1 MLWRGLAGL
10 ALAMLIGAAVVAEET
25 RGTITKISDDSITI
39 RTFGGFGKGG
49 GKGEDKT
56 FKISKDVKIVRSQGK
71 DKDDVKLTMAELKTA
86 MKVTNVFVTVTH
98 DDDDKAT
105 EIKTGGGFGG
115 FGKGKGKGKGKK
127 KKDDDE

>member
-1 MLWRGLAGL
+1 MLGRGLAGL
-10 ALAMLIGAAVVAEET
+10 ALALVIGAAVVAEET

-39 RTFGGFGKGG
+39 QTFGGFGKGG
-49 GKGEDKT
+49 GKGEAKT

-86 MKVTNVFVTVTH
+86 MKVTNVFVTITH

-105 EIKTGGGFGG
+105 EIKTGGGFGKG
-115 FGKGKGKGKGKK
+115 KGGGKGKRK